1 MTEPIEA
8 DDSKPRS
15 LINTAIDVL
24 VSPSEAFAAIKQRP
38 TKLFP
43 LALIL
48 LSTMAVMFWYFSIV
62 DFDWYI
68 DDVLAGADLDS
79 DELEQA
85 REQMTSMSQTTFAM
99 FGILGAGLGLMV
111 MYVLQAGYL
120 SLSSALSGS
129 GQKFGDWFSLVLWAG
144 LPYLLSIVGMI
155 ANILLSP
162 NGQLSAY
169 TLDPLSFTNLGMQS
183 SNDSLNALFNTLN
196 LTMFWSLALTVLA
209 YRQWT
214 DSGTGKAM
222 AIVLAPYL
230 LIAGVWT
237 YFAVT

>member
-1 MTEPIEA
+1 MT
-8 DDSKPRS
+8 DSTEVESSS
-15 LINTAIDVL
+15 LLNTAVNVL
-24 VSPSEAFAAIKQRP
+24 VSPSEAFATIRQRP

-43 LALIL
+43 LALVL
-48 LSTMAVMFWYFSIV
+48 LSTMAVMFWYFNIV
-62 DFDWYI
+62 DFEWYV
-68 DDVLAGADLDS
+68 DDVLAGANLDN

-85 REQMTSMSQTTFAM
+85 REQMTSMPQTTFAM

-183 SNDSLNALFNTLN
+183 SNDSLSALFNTLN
-196 LTMFWSLALTVLA
+196 LTMFWSLVLTVLA

-214 DSGTGKAM
+214 DCGMGKAM

-237 YFAVT
+237 YFAFT